1 MTWDDLLVL
10 NVGNEGIG
18 NGMIVKIVMDHSS
31 IPFPSFSTS
40 KMKAE
45 ECGKNTRKSAMIWTL
60 WLEMTFTSWIFGCE
74 KLCKFMGY
82 SPFSHTI
89 VGNFCVCV
97 MFCCRALVKFHD
109 MRFFLGWAEASRKR
123 NVTLQEMEPSN
134 SAQENRVK
142 ETWNSAL
149 RGSYSTDGFISGV
162 ACGDLKDHQSVGCAA
177 GMMCI
182 ACIAAPGGTRKPR
195 NAGEVEV
202 SMRLDAWFV
211 GDGGPLHFDPF
222 VFDCLCVFWMG
233 WSMWKAPGYPG

>member
-1 MTWDDLLVL
+1 
-10 NVGNEGIG
+10 
-18 NGMIVKIVMDHSS
+18 
-31 IPFPSFSTS
+31 
-40 KMKAE
+40 MKAE

-60 WLEMTFTSWIFGCE
+60 WLKMTFTSWIFGCE

-109 MRFFLGWAEASRKR
+109 MRVFLGCAEASRKR

-134 SAQENRVK
+134 SPQGNRVK

-162 ACGDLKDHQSVGCAA
+162 ACGDLKHHQSVGCAA

-195 NAGEVEV
+195 MQVKWKSPCVWMLGSLVMGV
-202 SMRLDAWFV
+202 HFTSILLFLIVCGFSGW
-211 GDGGPLHFDPF
+211 GGQCGKHPDIQAKFIL
-222 VFDCLCVFWMG
+222 
-233 WSMWKAPGYPG
+233 